1 MIWKH
6 SWEKCMNS
14 RGEYFEGDKDGQSVL
29 SIIKN
34 KTLIFNYFLNRPRN
48 RLFIFRDSEIVILTK
63 INSNQF
69 LP

>member
-6 SWEKCMNS
+6 SWEMCMNS